1 MFDKRFFARYAE
13 GSISSVQEILVAHS
27 NIVGGS
33 TAKRV
38 IACPASVKLCQ
49 QMPPQIESE
58 HAARGTLLHNVMAE
72 LLEFDKKP
80 EQMIG
85 ATYKTQVLTQELI
98 DEKVIPALEALS
110 EIDPDNQMEYM
121 VETRVGFGDFLPDV
135 FGSTDL
141 LGRIGSRAIV
151 LDWKFGDGVLVDA
164 DDNPQLLFYAAA
176 AMRTPSAKWVFEGA
190 DEIELIIVQ
199 PPAIR
204 RWVTNRARVANF
216 ELQLLRAV
224 TQASRPDPLMQ
235 TGEHCRWCT
244 AKPICPQMN
253 GEVERALKTQLS
265 ALPAE
270 QISIMLG
277 QVDRLEDFIKD
288 LRALAFNM
296 LDKGHKVPGYK
307 LVAKRGTRQWLNKDN
322 AAAWLRDY
330 GVEPYKQEIL
340 SPAQAETAL
349 KKRKIELPETL
360 FTSVSSGST
369 LVPESD
375 PRPEVLQIG
384 KQLAAALSKLQ

>member
-1 MFDKRFFARYAE
+1 MLFR
-13 GSISSVQEILVAHS
+13 S
-27 NIVGGS
+27 
-33 TAKRV
+33 
-38 IACPASVKLCQ
+38 
-49 QMPPQIESE
+49 
-58 HAARGTLLHNVMAE
+58 
-72 LLEFDKKP
+72 
-80 EQMIG
+80 
-85 ATYKTQVLTQELI
+85 
-98 DEKVIPALEALS
+98 
-110 EIDPDNQMEYM
+110 YM

-176 AMRTPSAKWVFEGA
+176 AMRTSQAKWVFEGA

-216 ELQLLRAV
+216 ELTLLRAV
-224 TQASRPDPLMQ
+224 TQALRPDPLMQ
-235 TGEHCRWCT
+235 TGDHCRWCT
-244 AKPICPQMN
+244 AKPICPQMT
-253 GEVERALKTQLS
+253 GEVDRALKTQLA

-277 QVDRLEDFIKD
+277 QADRLEDFIKD

-296 LDKGHKVPGYK
+296 LDNGHPVPGYK
-307 LVAKRGTRQWLNKDN
+307 LVAKRGTRKWSDLTKAIFWMTEQ
-322 AAAWLRDY
+322 
-330 GVEPYKQEIL
+330 GVAPFTEEIL

-349 KKRKIELPETL
+349 KKRKIKLPDELV
-360 FTSVSSGST
+360 TSISSGST

-384 KQLAAALSKLQ
+384 KQLTAALSKLQ

>member
-1 MFDKRFFARYAE
+1 MN
-13 GSISSVQEILVAHS
+13 HS

-49 QMPPQIESE
+49 QMPPQLESE

-80 EQMIG
+80 EQMLG
-85 ATYKTQVLTQELI
+85 TTYKNQTLTQELI

-110 EIDPDNQMEYM
+110 QIDPENRMEYM
-121 VETRVGFGDFLPDV
+121 VETRVGFGDFLPGV

-176 AMRTPSAKWVFEGA
+176 AMRTEAAKWVFEGA

-204 RWVTNRARVANF
+204 RWVTDKARVANF
-216 ELQLLRAV
+216 ELTLLRAV
-224 TQASRPDPLMQ
+224 TQALRPDPVMQ
-235 TGEHCRWCT
+235 TGDHCRWCT
-244 AKPICPQMN
+244 AKPICPQMT
-253 GEVERALKTQLS
+253 GEVDRALKMQLD

-277 QVDRLEDFIKD
+277 QADRLEDFIKD
-288 LRALAFNM
+288 LRSLAFTM
-296 LDKGHKVPGYK
+296 LEKGQKVPGYK
-307 LVAKRGTRQWLNKDN
+307 LVAKRGTRQWSDSEQAAQWLN
-322 AAAWLRDY
+322 DY
-330 GVEPYKQEIL
+330 GVYPFKQDVI
-340 SPAQAETAL
+340 SPAQAEKAL

-360 FTSVSSGST
+360 ITSVSSGST